1 MHLLLYLNDKLV
13 DIEPLNL
20 THLSDNKERD
30 GYIQGA
36 MQLLLEKW
44 DVALDEPGVKP
55 RFELKLDLGERL

>member
-20 THLSDNKERD
+20 THLKESKERD
-30 GYIQGA
+30 GYMQGA

-44 DVALDEPGVKP
+44 SDALDEPGVEP
-55 RFELKLDLGERL
+55 RFELKLDIGELL